1 MDVVAPEQCRR
12 LDNRMKIEGNVPSQ
26 VVDSYRKVDS
36 RKQAEVNK
44 ASDVGV
50 DQDAS
55 ARISKEMS
63 DNVSISDEAKLRA
76 LAQKTLEQLPDVRQE
91 KVDRLSK
98 LIQSGRY
105 NPDAEK
111 IAEKI
116 LSGLSIKV

>member
-1 MDVVAPEQCRR
+1 
-12 LDNRMKIEGNVPSQ
+12 MKIEGNVPSQ

-44 ASDVGV
+44 AEDVSRG
-50 DQDAS
+50 QDVP
-55 ARISKEMS
+55 ARMPKEMS

-76 LAQKTLEQLPDVRQE
+76 VAQKVLEKLPDVRQE
-91 KVDRLSK
+91 KVDRLSE

-116 LSGLSIKV
+116 LSGLSIKA

>member
-1 MDVVAPEQCRR
+1 
-12 LDNRMKIEGNVPSQ
+12 MKIEGNIPSQ

-44 ASDVGV
+44 ASDVGM

-76 LAQKTLEQLPDVRQE
+76 LAQKTLEKLPDVRQE